1 METSQGSARAEPE
14 RGAGATVEGSST
26 GGRRLATLLFA
37 GILGGAAL
45 LGFVAYRQEVEA
57 ARHQLQHQMLA
68 VGRLKARELAR
79 WLEERRDDA
88 AAAANGPMFAGELE
102 RWARQGTIAAERR
115 EWLRGRLDRFR
126 RLDVYVEVS
135 FVPPD
140 GRVLVSASEAG
151 AEGHPVAADTVR
163 RAIAT
168 ERVEL
173 GPIHARGD
181 GTAARMHLDVV
192 APLTVVDAR
201 GTRPVGALVFGIDP
215 GHFLYPLVQSW
226 PTDSPSAESLL
237 VQRDGDDVVF
247 VNPLRH
253 VRNVPMA
260 MRRSLRDPDLIAAKA
275 VRGERGVVEGLD
287 YRGLPVLAFVEAV
300 EGSPWLLVSK
310 VDQSEAY
317 APLRDYLWI
326 YLAFV
331 AGAAVLAGVAAG
343 ARLRAVR
350 QAALRREHD
359 ATVRTVE
366 ALEAAEAEREALITR
381 LQKALEDVK
390 TLRGIVPICASCK
403 RVRDDEGYWKQVES
417 YVTEHTEAQ
426 FSHGVCPECARR
438 LYPEYALTPV
448 PPKGP
453 AEAPAREAERDP
465 AKAPAQDSAGVPA
478 NDAAKG

>member
-1 METSQGSARAEPE
+1 METSQGTARGEPASGEARISASA
-14 RGAGATVEGSST
+14 AT
-26 GGRRLATLLFA
+26 GGRGLAAILFA

-45 LGFVAYRQEVEA
+45 LGFVAYQQEVEA
-57 ARHQLQHQMLA
+57 GRQNLQLQLLA
-68 VGRLKARELAR
+68 VGRLKAREIAR

-102 RWARQGTIAAERR
+102 RWAQRGTIAAERR

-135 FVPPD
+135 FVLPD

-151 AEGHPVAADTVR
+151 AEAHPVAADTVR

-168 ERVEL
+168 GRVDL
-173 GPIHARGD
+173 GPIHPRGD
-181 GTAARMHLDVV
+181 GPAARMHLDVV
-192 APLTVVDAR
+192 APLTLVDAR
-201 GTRPVGALVFGIDP
+201 GSRPIGALVFGIDP
-215 GHFLYPLVQSW
+215 GHFLYPLIQSW

-237 VQRDGDDVVF
+237 VQGDGEDVVF
-247 VNPLRH
+247 VNTLRH
-253 VRNVPMA
+253 VRNAPMT
-260 MRRSLRDPDLIAAKA
+260 MRRPLREPDLVAAKA
-275 VRGERGVVEGLD
+275 IRGERGVVEGVD
-287 YRGLPVLAFVEAV
+287 YRGLPVLGFIEAV

-331 AGAAVLAGVAAG
+331 AGAAVLGGVAAS
-343 ARLRAVR
+343 ARLRGV
-350 QAALRREHD
+350 QQEALRREHD

-366 ALEAAEAEREALITR
+366 ALEAAETEREALITR

-417 YVTEHTEAQ
+417 YVSEHTEAQ

-448 PPKGP
+448 PANGESEK
-453 AEAPAREAERDP
+453 DP
-465 AKAPAQDSAGVPA
+465 VKR
-478 NDAAKG
+478 